1 MGKWFKS
8 NQGIGVMMTFLF
20 TALLTYIQTTSWA
33 HIKLRDGF
41 KLGFFPTFAVL
52 LLSVFSLVLIFD
64 SRRNQAP
71 DRLENLSFKYFVSTI
86 IATFCCLVYFKIMTT
101 AGFLLATPFF
111 LLFSMYV
118 LGIKSLRTLLT
129 AAFLIT
135 GIVYIVFR
143 LMGIELPTVY
153 LIGI

>member
-8 NQGIGVMMTFLF
+8 NQGIGVMMTLLF
-20 TALLTYIQTTSWA
+20 TALLTYIETTSWA
-33 HIKLRDGF
+33 HIRLRDGF
-41 KLGFFPTFAVL
+41 RLGFFPTFAVVL
-52 LLSVFSLVLIFD
+52 LIAFSVILIFD
-64 SRRNQAP
+64 SRRKQVP
-71 DRLENLSFKYFVSTI
+71 DRLENLSLKYFFSTI
-86 IATFCCLVYFKIMTT
+86 IAVICCLVYFKIMTV

-118 LGIKSLRTLLT
+118 LGIKSLRTLLI
-129 AAFLIT
+129 AAFVIT